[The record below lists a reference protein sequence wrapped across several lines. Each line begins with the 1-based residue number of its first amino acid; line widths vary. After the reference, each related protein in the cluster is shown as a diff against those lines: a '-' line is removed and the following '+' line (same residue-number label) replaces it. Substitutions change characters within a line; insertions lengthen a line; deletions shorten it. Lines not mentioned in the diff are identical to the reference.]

1 MLLGASYCVLHYRKA
16 QAVSIR
22 CCKAVH
28 QLCVPIVA
36 TSCTRT
42 HRSVVHL
49 VDAALVPWYP
59 TVAAAVANNTNLS
72 NFVAA
77 VNAEG
82 SYVSVIDGSTPFVGT
97 IFAPTNA

>member
-1 MLLGASYCVLHYRKA
+1 MHIAAPAAFINGRNTPSSDVFA
-16 QAVSIR
+16 Q
-22 CCKAVH
+22 
-28 QLCVPIVA
+28 IVA
-36 TSCTRT
+36 TSCTRI
-42 HRSVVHL
+42 HRSLVHL

-59 TVAAAVANNTNLS
+59 TIAAAVANNTNLS

-82 SYVSVIDGSTPFVGT
+82 SYVSVVDGSTPFIGT